1 MRKNI
6 NHSQA
11 DMISG
16 FQRLSRDREAGKRT
30 GQWFTRAAM
39 TIHTEADR
47 EARTIP
53 ATIATENPVTIWDRA
68 SSRMMQEV
76 LVATGGQ
83 IFEWVPMLRA
93 HESYYLESTLGSVLN
108 SRLIRS
114 EVRATLQFAK
124 TDDVEPIWIRVRDGH
139 LRGVSIGGRRLAWTD
154 IEPGVTA
161 EVAGRRWTAGRVA
174 LRITTKWIQRE
185 ASIVIFG
192 ADGGA
197 ATAM

>member
-1 MRKNI
+1 MKKP
-6 NHSQA
+6 HYSQA

-16 FQRLSRDREAGKRT
+16 FERLDRDRESGKRT

-39 TIHTEADR
+39 TVHEEVDR

-53 ATIATENPVTIWDRA
+53 AVIATENPVTIWDRQ

-76 LVATGGQ
+76 LIAGGGQ
-83 IFEWVPMLRA
+83 LFEWVPMLNA
-93 HESYYLESTLGSVLN
+93 HSAYYLESTLGSVLN
-108 SRLIRS
+108 SRMQQNEI
-114 EVRATLQFAK
+114 RATLQFAA
-124 TDDVEPIWIRVRDGH
+124 TTDVEPIWIRVRDGH

-154 IEPGVTA
+154 IEPGVTT
-161 EVAGRRWTAGRVA
+161 EVAGRRWTAGRVP

-185 ASIVIFG
+185 ASMVIFG